1 MIIKVGMVPAD
12 IVQEKLRR
20 RKMVVNT
27 LIFGY
32 LILKVNDILLLMV
45 FGDEEDSK
53 IFLKAILSFCN
64 EIFAFN
70 TNFSRKKLVLKRRLI
85 PKASGLLK
93 VGTGSDFL

>member
-53 IFLKAILSFCN
+53 IFFVTLCI
-64 EIFAFN
+64 
-70 TNFSRKKLVLKRRLI
+70 
-85 PKASGLLK
+85 
-93 VGTGSDFL
+93 